1 MDEYAKWISNKYHFV
16 EKIKLFREQAFPK
29 IKGYIQRDIVAD
41 LCISY
46 NLFNIS
52 SDKSPLFKKL

>member
-1 MDEYAKWISNKYHFV
+1 MNEYAKWVSNKYHFV

-29 IKGYIQRDIVAD
+29 IKGYIHRNIVAD
-41 LCISY
+41 LCVSY